1 MQSSPAE
8 FSCGRVS
15 LGSWF
20 KCFWDTFVSESF
32 RWPWHVLCPGG
43 VSPTLRET
51 RVSGVFFWIE
61 RICVPLH
68 KAYHEPESK
77 YHFSTLCQSNAGDS
91 QQGGGGGWGKQ
102 AWAATLC
109 QSWLPLWLRGRG
121 LSKLVMDFEYSFPH
135 LMWVPTTE
143 SLLSSVSFHNLP
155 LPFAVY
161 AS

>member
-77 YHFSTLCQSNAGDS
+77 YHFSTLFQSNAGDS
-91 QQGGGGGWGKQ
+91 QQGGGGDEESRRG
-102 AWAATLC
+102 
-109 QSWLPLWLRGRG
+109 LPLCVSPGFPSDLEAEVFLNWSWT
-121 LSKLVMDFEYSFPH
+121 LSTV
-135 LMWVPTTE
+135 
-143 SLLSSVSFHNLP
+143 SLTWCECRP
-155 LPFAVY
+155 QRVY
-161 AS
+161 CRQ